1 MLTKQSMDFQK
12 RIIDIQ
18 GFREA
23 EQNVKDSIVKK
34 MEEQMKNNNE
44 RMRAIKNIIQ
54 IPRLYEQCRK

>member
-1 MLTKQSMDFQK
+1 MDFQK

-18 GFREA
+18 GFQEA

-54 IPRLYEQCRK
+54 IPRLYEQYRK

>member
-1 MLTKQSMDFQK
+1 MLTKQSMEFQK
-12 RIIDIQ
+12 KIIDIQ
-18 GFREA
+18 GFQEA

-54 IPRLYEQCRK
+54 IPRLYEQYHK

>member
-1 MLTKQSMDFQK
+1 MEFQK
-12 RIIDIQ
+12 KIIDIQ
-18 GFREA
+18 GFQEA

-54 IPRLYEQCRK
+54 IPRLYEQYHK